1 MLMAEYVLVFLFDP
15 VLISGRREIK
25 YRMYANLVALSTE
38 MTLGRTEKALATI
51 VKAFDAFS
59 TQVLN

>member
-25 YRMYANLVALSTE
+25 YCMYTNLVAFSAE
-38 MTLGRTEKALATI
+38 MTLGRTERALATI
-51 VKAFDAFS
+51 LKAFDAFS